1 MKNLF
6 PLFSALW
13 NCSGDKVV
21 EKDGWQ
27 TKTVELEESIGVGG
41 HPQLIPAGLSE
52 GRLSTLVKRITLKQK
67 VCDGRRSA
75 CDILLDY
82 RVDGDDGTAFAGRGV
97 SVRSLSDKRV
107 RWLLGPFIAHF
118 EEQPRPRYL
127 NMSAPYDVT
136 RDWFRCEGHAAEYG
150 LILDAVNLFGEDG
163 VLDLMSWRQKLGGV
177 LDGKDEG
184 VLTLVRG
191 FDRQIRQCDTVGR
204 NVSGVDIFAQM
215 ALVGFVV
222 SHSVR
227 GADSLYV
234 MFAPKEPLEGRRDS
248 WRPRRLV
255 PWPYG
260 DVVLCPAKNVT
271 RRKIEEFA
279 MLAEVFVRLTCRL
292 GENLVTGAKVEDVP
306 DEMNVSYALALKAS
320 GNGGGYRAVIY
331 KDDGDC
337 VNGRKNLGPKVAA
350 IRRFPCLVFAV
361 AFRRRLVERFQEYV
375 ADPEAFV
382 FPKDGDVLQVF
393 RDMKSDADEVEPR
406 EKKNGAKER
415 EEGKAVSRDV
425 AEEPRQDEVLVDVSA
440 PIPSSLRKVLARKKA
455 EGRTHSEVVLAA
467 VRAFYA
473 KVKDMPYEEI
483 RAAVEGL
490 LGEEYKNVWN
500 SVKTFNTTV
509 CGMPDSLFQ
518 EIMDMALEA
527 EVSFYRFWVAALL
540 DADFDSL

>member
-67 VCDGRRSA
+67 VRDGRRSA

-97 SVRSLSDKRV
+97 SVKSLSDKRV

-136 RDWFRCEGHAAEYG
+136 RDWYRCDGHAAEYG

-163 VLDLMSWRQKLGGV
+163 VLDLMSWRQKLDGV

-184 VLTLVRG
+184 FLRIVRWY
-191 FDRQIRQCDTVGR
+191 DSQIRQCDTVGR
-204 NVSGVDIFAQM
+204 NVSGVDNFAGM

-222 SHSVR
+222 SRSVR

-248 WRPRRLV
+248 WKPRRLV
-255 PWPYG
+255 PWPYK
-260 DVVLCPAKNVT
+260 DVVLCPAKNVS
-271 RRKIEEFA
+271 RRKLEEFA
-279 MLAEVFVRLTCRL
+279 MLTEIFVMLTCRL
-292 GENLVTGAKVEDVP
+292 GENLVTGVKVEDIP
-306 DEMNVSYALALKAS
+306 DEMNVFYALALKAS
-320 GNGGGYRAVIY
+320 GNGDGYRAVIY

-350 IRRFPCLVFAV
+350 IRRFSCLMVAV
-361 AFRRRLVERFQEYV
+361 EFRRRLVEKFQEYV

-393 RDMKSDADEVEPR
+393 ADMKPDAEDVELR
-406 EKKNGAKER
+406 EKKSEAKER
-415 EEGKAVSRDV
+415 EEGKAVSGGV
-425 AEEPRQDEVLVDVSA
+425 AEESRQDGALMDVGV
-440 PIPSSLRKVLARKKA
+440 PIPSSLRKVLARKRA
-455 EGRTHSEVVLAA
+455 EGRTRSDVMLAA
-467 VRAFYA
+467 LRVFYA
-473 KVKDMPYEEI
+473 KVKDMPSEEI
-483 RAAVEGL
+483 RAAVEGI
-490 LGEEYKNVWN
+490 LGKEYKNIWN
-500 SVKTFNTTV
+500 SGKTFNTTV

-518 EIMDMALEA
+518 EIMNMALEA